1 MVPRTGLSPEDD
13 SSSDVSALETGRGRG
28 WTTSR
33 SSIAT

>member
-1 MVPRTGLSPEDD
+1 MVVPRTGLSPEDD
-13 SSSDVSALETGRGRG
+13 SSSDVSALETGRG